1 MGNMS
6 KKKNTAQTVHEEITE
21 QILIEIKCLARN
33 QTKPTNYLLVV
44 IVSIVSSALTALAI
58 ML

>member
-1 MGNMS
+1 MPN
-6 KKKNTAQTVHEEITE
+6 KCKAAQTVHEEITE
-21 QILIEIKCLARN
+21 QILIEIKWLARN

-44 IVSIVSSALTALAI
+44 IVSIVSSALTALTI

>member
-1 MGNMS
+1 MS
-6 KKKNTAQTVHEEITE
+6 GKKNTAQTVHEEITE
-21 QILIEIKCLARN
+21 QILLEIKWLARN

-44 IVSIVSSALTALAI
+44 IVSIVSSALTALTI